1 MSETRIE
8 IPLPPPIQ
16 CEPDPLI
23 VQALLDAKA
32 SIWRGEPGTEP
43 SPSWRKYICLAADRV
58 GSATAHMEAAI
69 TRRLNAARPHDTHTR
84 TLTPNFDVWVDA
96 HNEDATDQ
104 ERQEARLRWIDQ
116 LVVEFGGQP

>member
-1 MSETRIE
+1 MQETQTQ
-8 IPLPPPIQ
+8 IPLPPPIPS
-16 CEPDPLI
+16 EPDPLI

-32 SIWRGEPGTEP
+32 SIWRGEPGTYP
-43 SPSWRKYICLAADRV
+43 APSWRRYICLAGEDV
-58 GSATAHMEAAI
+58 GPATAHMERAI
-69 TRRLNAARPHDTHTR
+69 ARRLNATR
-84 TLTPNFDVWVDA
+84 QPEDYDSNPNFDTWVDE

>member
-1 MSETRIE
+1 MQENQTQ

-32 SIWRGEPGTEP
+32 AIWRGEPGTQP
-43 SPSWRKYICLAADRV
+43 LPSWRKYICLAADRV
-58 GSATAHMEAAI
+58 GPASAHMERAI
-69 TRRLNAARPHDTHTR
+69 ARRLNATR
-84 TLTPNFDVWVDA
+84 LPEDWTSEPNFDVWVDE